1 MGKTTGFLEIER
13 QDPEYRPVE
22 ERLKDYKE
30 VVTRLPAS
38 EVRKQASRCMDCGV
52 PFCHSIGCPLS
63 NNIPDWNDLV
73 YRGRW
78 EDALR
83 LLEATNPLP
92 EITGRVCPAPCEAS
106 CTLSINDEPVTIRQ
120 VELTVIEYGFEQG
133 WVKPPMPKEE
143 RKEKVAVIGSGPAG
157 LSVAMELRK
166 KGFQVTL
173 IEKNKRLG
181 GILRSG
187 IPDFKLEKWVLD
199 RRVKLMEKAGI
210 QFKTETTVG
219 KDIPVDQL
227 RKDFDA
233 VVLATGAGHPRDLKV
248 PGRDLKGV
256 YYAMEFLTLSN
267 DWVAEG
273 FSKDVLIS
281 AKDKNVLVIGGG
293 DTGSDCIGTANRQGA
308 KKVHQIEIMPKP
320 LDWEEPWNP
329 NWPDWPMIL
338 RTSSSHEEGANR
350 DWAISTKEFKG
361 SNGVLKQTVLS
372 KVEWVKPADG
382 SRPTMKEIPGQEFSL
397 ETDLVLLAMGF
408 LHVEH
413 DAIVEG
419 FKLELDSMGNIKV
432 DRNYRTSSEG
442 IFACGDAA
450 FGASLV
456 VRALNHG
463 RKTAVAVESFLN
475 EKASKS

>member
-1 MGKTTGFLEIER
+1 MGKTTGFMEVER
-13 QDPEYRPVE
+13 RDPDYRPVE

-30 VVTRLPAS
+30 VISRLPAS
-38 EVRKQASRCMDCGV
+38 EVRVQASRCMDCGV
-52 PFCHSIGCPLS
+52 PFCHSLGCPLA

-78 EDALR
+78 EEALR
-83 LLEATNPLP
+83 LLESTNPLP

-120 VELTVIEYGFEQG
+120 VELTIIEYGFEQG
-133 WVKPPMPKEE
+133 WVKPPLPVEE
-143 RKEKVAVIGSGPAG
+143 RNETVAVIGSGPAG
-157 LSVAMELRK
+157 LAVSMELRK
-166 KGFQVTL
+166 KGFKVTVF
-173 IEKNKRLG
+173 EKNKRIG

-199 RRVKLMEKAGI
+199 RRIKLMEKAGI
-210 QFKTETTVG
+210 VFKTNVVVGVDVTVA
-219 KDIPVDQL
+219 QL
-227 RKDFDA
+227 QKDFNA
-233 VVLATGAGHPRDLKV
+233 IVLATGAGHPRELKV

-273 FSKDVLIS
+273 FTKDILIS

-308 KKVHQIEIMPKP
+308 KQVHQIEIMPKP

-338 RTSSSHEEGANR
+338 RTSSSHEEGAKR
-350 DWAISTKEFKG
+350 DWAISTKEFRG
-361 SNGVLKQTVLS
+361 ENGTVKQAVLS
-372 KVEWVKPADG
+372 KVEWEKPADG
-382 SRPTMKEIPGQEFSL
+382 GRPVMKEIPGNDFSL
-397 ETDLVLLAMGF
+397 DTDLVLLAMGF

-413 DAIVEG
+413 DALVEG
-419 FKLELDSMGNIKV
+419 FKLELDRMGNIKV
-432 DRNYRTSSEG
+432 DSNYQTNVPG
-442 IFACGDAA
+442 LFACGDAA

-463 RKTAVAVESFLN
+463 KRTAAAVERFMDAK
-475 EKASKS
+475 KA